1 MTTSRMA
8 RNQKLT
14 PIIKGRTIAQ
24 IGWDGPAVQL
34 HFDDGSVLRIH
45 TTAAPRAGT
54 PPVTLGKVRAVRQS
68 LDAIAF
74 DLDGPPSLQFALAEP
89 TSCVMLR
96 DAKGALEYAD

>member
-1 MTTSRMA
+1 MA

-14 PIIKGRTIAQ
+14 PVIKGRTIAQ
-24 IGWDGPAVQL
+24 LSWDGPAAQL

-45 TTAAPRAGT
+45 TVAAPPSGP

-68 LDAIAF
+68 LDTIAF
-74 DLDGPPSLQFALAEP
+74 DLDGPSTLQFALAEP

-96 DAKGALEYAD
+96 DAKGSLEYAD

>member
-1 MTTSRMA
+1 MTSARMT

-24 IGWDGPAVQL
+24 IKWDGPAAQL

-45 TTAAPRAGT
+45 TSAAPSGT
-54 PPVTLGKVRAVRQS
+54 KPPATLGKVKAVRQS
-68 LDAIAF
+68 LDTIAF
-74 DLDGPPSLQFALAEP
+74 DLETPASLQFALAEP

>member
-1 MTTSRMA
+1 MTGARMS

-24 IGWDGPAVQL
+24 IQWDGPTAQL

-45 TTAAPRAGT
+45 AAAAPAGT
-54 PPVTLGKVRAVRQS
+54 APPDTLGKVRAVRQS
-68 LDAIAF
+68 LDTIAF
-74 DLDGPPSLQFALAEP
+74 DLETPATVQFALAEP

>member
-1 MTTSRMA
+1 MTTSRMS

-14 PIIKGRTIAQ
+14 PIIKGRTITKVL
-24 IGWDGPAVQL
+24 WDGPAAQL
-34 HFDDGSVLRIH
+34 HFGDGSVLRIH
-45 TTAAPRAGT
+45 TVATPAAGSPHA
-54 PPVTLGKVRAVRQS
+54 TLGKVLAVRQS

-74 DLDGPPSLQFALAEP
+74 DLEGPSSLQFALAEP

>member
-1 MTTSRMA
+1 MS

-24 IGWDGPAVQL
+24 VGWDGPAAQL
-34 HFDDGSVLRIH
+34 HFGDGSVLRIH
-45 TTAAPRAGT
+45 TAAAPPHGA
-54 PPVTLGKVRAVRQS
+54 PPATLGKVLAVRQS

-74 DLDGPPSLQFALAEP
+74 DLDGASSLQFALAEP

-96 DAKGALEYAD
+96 NAKGALEYAD

>member
-1 MTTSRMA
+1 MTTSRMS

-14 PIIKGRTIAQ
+14 PVIKGRTIAKV
-24 IGWDGPAVQL
+24 GWDGPAAQL

-45 TTAAPRAGT
+45 TVAAPPAGS
-54 PPVTLGKVRAVRQS
+54 PPATLGKVLAVRQS

-74 DLDGPPSLQFALAEP
+74 DLDGSSSLQFALAEP

-96 DAKGALEYAD
+96 NAKGVLEYAD

>member
-24 IGWDGPAVQL
+24 VVWDGPAAQL
-34 HFDDGSVLRIH
+34 HFGDGSVLRIH
-45 TTAAPRAGT
+45 AAAAPAPGS
-54 PPVTLGKVRAVRQS
+54 PPATLGKVLAVRQS
-68 LDAIAF
+68 LDTIAF
-74 DLDGPPSLQFALAEP
+74 DLEGPSSLQFALAEP

-96 DAKGALEYAD
+96 DAKGVLEYAD

>member
-1 MTTSRMA
+1 MTTARMS

-14 PIIKGRTIAQ
+14 PIIRGRTIAQ
-24 IGWDGPAVQL
+24 IGWDGPTAQL

-45 TTAAPRAGT
+45 TTAAPPRGA
-54 PPVTLGKVRAVRQS
+54 PAAALGKVRAVRQS
-68 LDAIAF
+68 LDTIAF
-74 DLDGPPSLQFALAEP
+74 DLEGATTAQFALADA

>member
-24 IGWDGPAVQL
+24 ILWDGPTAQL
-34 HFDDGSVLRIH
+34 HFDGGAVLRIH
-45 TTAAPRAGT
+45 AAGA
-54 PPVTLGKVRAVRQS
+54 PPKGAPPEPVGKVLAVRQS

-74 DLDGPPSLQFALAEP
+74 DLEGSAIAQFALAEP

-96 DAKGALEYAD
+96 DVKGALEYAD

>member
-1 MTTSRMA
+1 MTTSRMS

-24 IGWDGPAVQL
+24 IGWDGSAVQL
-34 HFDDGSVLRIH
+34 HFDNGSVLRIH
-45 TTAAPRAGT
+45 TTAAPPAGA
-54 PPVTLGKVRAVRQS
+54 PPATLGKVIAVRQS

-74 DLDGPPSLQFALAEP
+74 DLDGPSSLQFALAEP

>member
-24 IGWDGPAVQL
+24 LSWDGPAAQL

-45 TTAAPRAGT
+45 TSAAPSAKS

-68 LDAIAF
+68 LDTIAF
-74 DLDGPPSLQFALAEP
+74 DLEGPSSLQFTLAEP

-96 DAKGALEYAD
+96 NAKGTLEYAD

>member
-14 PIIKGRTIAQ
+14 PIVKGRTIAQ
-24 IGWDGPAVQL
+24 IAWGGAAAQL

-45 TTAAPRAGT
+45 TTAAPPKGA
-54 PPVTLGKVRAVRQS
+54 PPATLGKVRAVRQS
-68 LDAIAF
+68 LDTIAF
-74 DLDGPPSLQFALAEP
+74 DLDGPSTVQFSLAEP

-96 DAKGALEYAD
+96 DAKGVLEYAD

>member
-1 MTTSRMA
+1 MTTSRMS

-24 IGWDGPAVQL
+24 VGWDGPAAQL
-34 HFDDGSVLRIH
+34 HFGDGSVLRIH
-45 TTAAPRAGT
+45 TAAAPPHGA
-54 PPVTLGKVRAVRQS
+54 PPATLGKVLAVRQS

-74 DLDGPPSLQFALAEP
+74 DLDGASSLQFALAEP

-96 DAKGALEYAD
+96 NAKGALEYAD